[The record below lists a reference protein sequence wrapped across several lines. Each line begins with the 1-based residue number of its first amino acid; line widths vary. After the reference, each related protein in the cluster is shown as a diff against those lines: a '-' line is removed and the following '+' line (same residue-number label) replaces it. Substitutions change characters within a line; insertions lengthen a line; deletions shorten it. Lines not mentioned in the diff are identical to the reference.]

1 MGDRPTDKWPVS
13 EADCMTPRI
22 LMLGWGFPPNVTG
35 GLDTWVGEVFEAFE
49 AREDAE
55 LELLLP
61 AEYAPEDRHGVHSVP
76 TGEGDIITRVGRMS
90 DRFVELAE
98 DADIAHTNDW
108 FGYGPGLRAKRETDA
123 KWVSAFHSLSSDR
136 NINPPEREVET
147 ERRVAKQSDILI
159 SVSDITRQN
168 VLELYDV
175 DSHVVHNGFSSLET
189 TGHDVKADL
198 GIEGPLLFFVGRHT
212 DQKGISHLLYAM
224 QKIQNTDA
232 TLVLGGSGH
241 QTEHLKMF
249 AELLGITDRVEFA
262 GYIPEENLGDYYAAA
277 DVVISPSR
285 AEPFGLTITEALAAD
300 AQVVATESGVRETLP
315 EGCLVEVTTDSDSIA
330 HGIDEALAR
339 EGPPEYEPRTWDEVA
354 TDLLAVYNSALE

>member
-1 MGDRPTDKWPVS
+1 MD
-13 EADCMTPRI
+13 PRI

-49 AREDAE
+49 TKGVDIQ
-55 LELLLP
+55 LLLP
-61 AEYAPEDRHGVHSVP
+61 REYAPEDRDGIHGVP

-90 DRFVELAE
+90 DEFVELAE

-123 KWVSAFHSLSSDR
+123 TWVSAFHSLSSDR

-147 ERRVAKQSDILI
+147 ERRVAKQSDVLI
-159 SVSDITRQN
+159 SVSEITRQN
-168 VLELYDV
+168 VRDLYEA
-175 DSHVVHNGFSSLET
+175 DSHVVHNGFSSIDPS
-189 TGHDVKADL
+189 GVDVKADL
-198 GIEGPLLFFVGRHT
+198 GIEGPMLFFVGRHT

-224 QKIQNTDA
+224 DKVQNTDA

-249 AELLGITDRVEFA
+249 AELLGITDRVAFA
-262 GYIPEENLGDYYAAA
+262 GYIPEEQLGDYYAAA
-277 DVVISPSR
+277 DVFISPSR
-285 AEPFGLTITEALAAD
+285 AEPFGLTITEALAAG

-315 EGCLVEVTTDSDSIA
+315 DGCLVEVTTDSDSIA
-330 HGIDEALAR
+330 RGIDEALAR

-354 TDLLAVYNSALE
+354 DDLLDVYATALDGF